1 MNNFYNVIRI
11 TLVCFF
17 VLLSANK
24 VTGATFDFSEE
35 PAVKT
40 TVSVNTNGDIVVN
53 NPDEENYTIQVF
65 DLTGKEILRREV
77 ISEIGAQTL
86 SSSSLRR
93 GVYLVRVTPASNAP
107 SATIKIMIR

>member
-1 MNNFYNVIRI
+1 MNKFYNVVRI
-11 TLVCFF
+11 SLVCFF

-24 VTGATFDFSEE
+24 AAGITFDSNEE
-35 PAVKT
+35 PVVKT
-40 TVSVNTNGDIVVN
+40 SVSVNSSGDIIVN
-53 NPDEENYTIQVF
+53 NPGEKTYTIQVF

-77 ISEIGAQTL
+77 ISETGVQTL